1 MSKENFDVILGL
13 LGVWEPSIR
22 QILKS
27 SKGER
32 CICQFRAFAALKSII
47 WSKTKV
53 RNRFHGAA
61 TELKIS
67 ANRIVVSGGSYKTRQ
82 MIG

>member
-1 MSKENFDVILGL
+1 MYGNLVFGKV
-13 LGVWEPSIR
+13 
-22 QILKS
+22 QS

-47 WSKTKV
+47 LSCWSKTKV
-53 RNRFHGAA
+53 RKGFHVEAA
-61 TELKIS
+61 ELKIS
-67 ANRIVVSGGSYKTRQ
+67 ANRIVVSGGSCKTRQ